1 MTAVRFFLIADHL
14 VLFIVHCSGEII
26 VIYAPSVFYNHSTR
40 TKQKVNCYE
49 GLVEVT
55 EVLRNTELLIVSK
68 GFDGSK

>member
-1 MTAVRFFLIADHL
+1 M
-14 VLFIVHCSGEII
+14 
-26 VIYAPSVFYNHSTR
+26 FYNHSSR